1 MLCMCVHVLFRTLAA
16 WVCSIMDAC
25 IMLHGR
31 PKLAVAASKTLK
43 LGSMPGRPRNS
54 VSYLTSGCAAAVCHN
69 ISLLY
74 AKCTLL
80 TLLSLYIA
88 LSPSLSCRSSW
99 KWLGQVRPHLW
110 RSESA
115 QRSRHSCVGQRL
127 GDHCEYLSS
136 HCACVSLCVWMC
148 QTPVCVLV
156 FACGRIKIVLYRIS
170 FWRGRNLSVY
180 LCAVDSF
187 AGIAIDPTGGFL
199 CQGWLLLK

>member
-1 MLCMCVHVLFRTLAA
+1 MLCVCVFVLFRTLAA
-16 WVCSIMDAC
+16 WVCNIMDAC
-25 IMLHGR
+25 TMLHGR

-69 ISLLY
+69 ISSLY

-80 TLLSLYIA
+80 PLSLSLTISLCLP
-88 LSPSLSCRSSW
+88 LSRRSSW

-136 HCACVSLCVWMC
+136 LSVHVWVL
-148 QTPVCVLV
+148 VCVCV
-156 FACGRIKIVLYRIS
+156 CVRH
-170 FWRGRNLSVY
+170 LSVC
-180 LCAVDSF
+180 LCLAADR
-187 AGIAIDPTGGFL
+187 
-199 CQGWLLLK
+199 